1 MKSATASHSSP
12 APLKLTPAQLAAM
25 ASPARMAILQ
35 RLDAE
40 GPASIRELAERLGRP
55 ATALYHHLAHLQKHG
70 LVRITEHR
78 DTGRRPEAVY
88 AAASS
93 QLSSRDAVRTPSGR
107 RSLVRVATRVVAA
120 TLRAFAS
127 AATQA
132 AARFEGP
139 QRNCA
144 VRHLSFRADDEQLAR
159 INALIEAL
167 EATALDAG
175 TQGDPLLLTVLMAPA
190 AHRPRGPST

>member
-1 MKSATASHSSP
+1 MNFPTASR
-12 APLKLTPAQLAAM
+12 ATQVPLKLTPTQLAAI

-70 LVRITEHR
+70 LVRIIEHR
-78 DTGRRPEAVY
+78 DTGRRPEAVF
-88 AAASS
+88 AAASA

-127 AATQA
+127 AATHA
-132 AARFEGP
+132 ATRFEGP

-144 VRHLSFRADDEQLAR
+144 VRHLSFRADDERLAR
-159 INALIEAL
+159 INALIEEL
-167 EATALDAG
+167 EATGLDTG
-175 TQGDPLLLTVLMAPA
+175 RQGDNMLLTVLMAPA
-190 AHRPRGPST
+190 AHKPRGKST

>member
-1 MKSATASHSSP
+1 MNSPAASHATP
-12 APLKLTPAQLAAM
+12 AALTLTPAQLAAM
-25 ASPARMAILQ
+25 ASPTRMAILQ

-88 AAASS
+88 AAASAR
-93 QLSSRDAVRTPSGR
+93 LSSRDAVRTPAGR

-120 TLRAFAS
+120 TLRAFAT
-127 AATQA
+127 AASHA

-144 VRHLSFRADDEQLAR
+144 VRHLSFRADHERLAR

-167 EATALDAG
+167 ETTALDTG
-175 TQGDPLLLTVLMAPA
+175 PQGDTVLLTVLMAPA
-190 AHRPRGPST
+190 AHTPRSAST

>member
-1 MKSATASHSSP
+1 
-12 APLKLTPAQLAAM
+12 M

-55 ATALYHHLAHLQKHG
+55 ATALYHHLAHLQKHD

-88 AAASS
+88 AAASAH
-93 QLSSRDAVRTPSGR
+93 LSSRDAVRTASGR
-107 RSLVRVATRVVAA
+107 RSLVRVAKRVVAA
-120 TLRAFAS
+120 TLRAFGS
-127 AATQA
+127 AATHA

-139 QRNCA
+139 HRNCV
-144 VRHLSFRADDEQLAR
+144 VRHLAFRADEERLAR
-159 INALIEAL
+159 INALIEEL
-167 EATALDAG
+167 EAAGLDGAA
-175 TQGDPLLLTVLMAPA
+175 QGDALLLTVLMAPA
-190 AHRPRGPST
+190 PRKPRREST

>member
-1 MKSATASHSSP
+1 MNSPAASHPSP
-12 APLKLTPAQLAAM
+12 AALKLTPTQLAAM
-25 ASPARMAILQ
+25 ASPTRMAILQ

-55 ATALYHHLAHLQKHG
+55 ATALYHHLAHLEKHG

-88 AAASS
+88 AAAAA

-107 RSLVRVATRVVAA
+107 RSLVHVATRVVAA

-127 AATQA
+127 AATHA

-139 QRNCA
+139 HRNCV
-144 VRHLSFRADDEQLAR
+144 VRHLSFRADDARLAR
-159 INALIEAL
+159 INALIDEL
-167 EATALDAG
+167 EATGLDAG
-175 TQGDPLLLTVLMAPA
+175 TQGDTMLLTVLMAPA
-190 AHRPRGPST
+190 THKPRGTPT

>member
-1 MKSATASHSSP
+1 MNSP
-12 APLKLTPAQLAAM
+12 AASRATPAALTLTPAQLAAM
-25 ASPARMAILQ
+25 ASPTRMAILQ

-55 ATALYHHLAHLQKHG
+55 ATALYHHLAHLQKHD

-88 AAASS
+88 AAASAR
-93 QLSSRDAVRTPSGR
+93 LSSRDAVRTPAGR

-127 AATQA
+127 AASHA

-144 VRHLSFRADDEQLAR
+144 VRHLSFRADQERLAR

-167 EATALDAG
+167 EATALDTG
-175 TQGDPLLLTVLMAPA
+175 TQGDTLLLTVLMAPA
-190 AHRPRGPST
+190 AHTSRSAST

>member
-1 MKSATASHSSP
+1 MTSSTASQRAP
-12 APLKLTPAQLAAM
+12 APLTLTPTQLAAM

-55 ATALYHHLAHLQKHG
+55 ATALYHHLAQLQKHG
-70 LVRITEHR
+70 LVRITGHR

-88 AAASS
+88 AAASA

-127 AATQA
+127 AATHA
-132 AARFEGP
+132 AARFDGP
-139 QRNCA
+139 HRNCA
-144 VRHLSFRADDEQLAR
+144 VRHLSFRADDERLAR
-159 INALIEAL
+159 INSLIEEL
-167 EATALDAG
+167 EAAGLDAAA
-175 TQGDPLLLTVLMAPA
+175 QGDTMLLTVLMAPA
-190 AHRPRGPST
+190 PHKPRREST

>member
-1 MKSATASHSSP
+1 
-12 APLKLTPAQLAAM
+12 M

-88 AAASS
+88 AAASAH
-93 QLSSRDAVRTPSGR
+93 LSSRDAVRTASGR

-127 AATQA
+127 TATHA

-139 QRNCA
+139 HRNCA
-144 VRHLSFRADDEQLAR
+144 VRHLAFRADDERLAR
-159 INALIEAL
+159 INALIEEL
-167 EATALDAG
+167 EAAG
-175 TQGDPLLLTVLMAPA
+175 LEGSTQGETLLLTVLLAPA
-190 AHRPRGPST
+190 AHPPRGTST